1 MARDPSF
8 FSEIVG
14 DGAPMGVPSTPAV
27 DRVPARLQDE
37 EKQALRGGFA
47 PAGLLFAMGTALAP
61 VGKAAYQESRS
72 TYDAMPFASA
82 ALADHAEMIKAERRT
97 DVRTPLS
104 SLTMV
109 PSGALQRDPGRAP
122 LPITEDAFRQLVERA
137 GIPYGTGYLTR
148 CPAHLRAENVNYW
161 LARRGREE
169 AAAANVVKKPPTP
182 KEVVLR
188 ARKIRDEWQGYAVV
202 SPEYTAVDSDVIA
215 RAVAA
220 AVPEHARAS
229 VVYDGTRT
237 RINVLF
243 HAPADLDARVG
254 SNYKAGIQVTSG
266 DTGNACLEVKALLY
280 QAVCVNLTT
289 AARAQDVLSAI
300 HRGNNLQQQLQDA
313 IQVAMSKVE
322 PFVKAWQEAETR
334 SLIEGS
340 VVGGDVEPAIV
351 ALVHNKLISNPGGI
365 KDEELVRRIRS
376 CYWMAPN
383 ATVAGVVNAVT
394 RAAHTSSWGSPWAQD
409 DLQDAAGQMIWNQ
422 LAVENA
428 AMSALSTA
436 RSQGW
441 KPGRFTL
448 GDAERGVVDTQPV
461 FAFNP

>member
-1 MARDPSF
+1 MADRDPSF
-8 FSEIVG
+8 FLEIVG
-14 DGAPMGVPSTPAV
+14 DGAPMGVPSSPSTPPV

-47 PAGLLFAMGTALAP
+47 PAGLLFAMGTALVAD
-61 VGKAAYQESRS
+61 GTRAYRESRTS
-72 TYDAMPFASA
+72 FEDMPFASA
-82 ALADHAEMIKAERRT
+82 ALADHTERIRAERRT

-148 CPAHLRAENVNYW
+148 CPAHLRATNVNYW
-161 LARRGREE
+161 LTRR
-169 AAAANVVKKPPTP
+169 AVSA

-188 ARKIRDEWQGYAVV
+188 ARKIRDEWQGYAIV

-215 RAVAA
+215 KAVAEA
-220 AVPEHARAS
+220 IPEHARAS

-243 HAPADLDARVG
+243 HAPGDMDARVG

-289 AARAQDVLSAI
+289 AARAQDVLSAV

-351 ALVHNKLISNPGGI
+351 ALVRSRLIPNPGGI

-409 DLQDAAGQMIWNQ
+409 ELQDAAGEMVWNQ
-422 LAVENA
+422 LAVENV
-428 AMSALSTA
+428 AMSALSSA
-436 RSQGW
+436 RREGW

-448 GDAERGVVDTQPV
+448 NDVERGVVDTQPV
-461 FAFNP
+461 FAFAFAP

>member
-1 MARDPSF
+1 MADRDPSF

-14 DGAPMGVPSTPAV
+14 DGAPMGVPSIPAV

-47 PAGLLFAMGTALAP
+47 PAGLLFAMGTALVAD
-61 VGKAAYQESRS
+61 GTRAYRESRTS
-72 TYDAMPFASA
+72 FENMPFASA
-82 ALADHAEMIKAERRT
+82 ALADHTERIRAERRT
-97 DVRTPLS
+97 DVQTPLS
-104 SLTMV
+104 ALTMV
-109 PSGALQRDPGRAP
+109 PSGAIQRDPGRAP
-122 LPITEDAFRQLVERA
+122 LLITEDAFRQLVERSN
-137 GIPYGTGYLTR
+137 IPYGTGYLTR
-148 CPAHLRAENVNYW
+148 CPAHLRATNVNYW
-161 LARRGREE
+161 LTRR
-169 AAAANVVKKPPTP
+169 AVSA

-188 ARKIRDEWQGYAVV
+188 ARKIRDEWQGYAIV

-215 RAVAA
+215 KAVAE
-220 AVPEHARAS
+220 AVPVLARAS

-243 HAPADLDARVG
+243 HAPGDMDARVG

-266 DTGNACLEVKALLY
+266 DSGQTRLEVKALLY

-289 AARAQDVLSAI
+289 AARVQDVLSSV
-300 HRGNNLQQQLQDA
+300 HRGKDLALRLSEA
-313 IQVAMSKVE
+313 IQTAMGKIE

-340 VVGGDVEPAIV
+340 VIGGDVEPALV
-351 ALVHNKLISNPGGI
+351 ALVHNHLIPNPGGI
-365 KDEELVRRIRS
+365 NDEELIRRIRS
-376 CYWMAPN
+376 CYWMAPS

-394 RAAHTSSWGSPWAQD
+394 RAAHTSSWGSIWAQD
-409 DLQDAAGQMIWNQ
+409 ELQDAAGQMIWDQ
-422 LAVENA
+422 LAVENV
-428 AMSALSTA
+428 AMSALSSA
-436 RSQGW
+436 RREGW

-448 GDAERGVVDTQPV
+448 NDAVAGRIDTQPV